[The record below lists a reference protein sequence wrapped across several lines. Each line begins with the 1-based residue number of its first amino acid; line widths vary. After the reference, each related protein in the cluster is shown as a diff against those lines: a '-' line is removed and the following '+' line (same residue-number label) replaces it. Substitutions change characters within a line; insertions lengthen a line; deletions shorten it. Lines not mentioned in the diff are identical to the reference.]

1 VLAQIYVSTT
11 YALLSIIFFGV
22 WAFFMIA
29 NFFLDWSKILNVSES
44 MKSEVTLLAI
54 IVFTYF
60 CLNFV
65 FSIITTVNI
74 ANQQPARSSL
84 ISLCGQLLSLAIVVL
99 LVKTTEGSL
108 IKLAM
113 AFCLSPLLV
122 LIAAN
127 IFLYKGAYRK
137 YSPQISKVDFSY
149 SKGLF
154 NLGLTFFV
162 IQFANILQFQTA
174 NIIIAQYFGVSEVT
188 SYNIVYKYF
197 GVLIMVFTIFLTP
210 FWSASTEAFLKN
222 DVQWIKNGIRKYNQL
237 NVLMVAIGLLMLV
250 SSGTVYRLWLGEG
263 KVNIDFSLSLCGF
276 LFFNTSVF
284 GGKYVSFLNGISALR
299 IQFWAC
305 MISPFLYILVTV
317 LLVRYFH
324 MGVYALFIAAIIAN
338 FNTFILAPIQYHQ
351 IIIKNKRGIWTR

>member
-1 VLAQIYVSTT
+1 
-11 YALLSIIFFGV
+11 
-22 WAFFMIA
+22 
-29 NFFLDWSKILNVSES
+29 
-44 MKSEVTLLAI
+44 
-54 IVFTYF
+54 
-60 CLNFV
+60 
-65 FSIITTVNI
+65 VNT

-84 ISLCGQLLSLAIVVL
+84 ISLFGQLLSLAIVVL

-108 IKLAM
+108 IKLAI

-127 IFLYKGAYRK
+127 VFLYNGDYKKYR
-137 YSPQISKVDFSY
+137 PQMSKVDFSY

-154 NLGLTFFV
+154 NLGLTFFI
-162 IQFANILQFQTA
+162 IQFANILQFQSA

-210 FWSASTEAFLKN
+210 FWSASTEAFLK
-222 DVQWIKNGIRKYNQL
+222 DDIRWIKNGIRKYNQL
-237 NVLMVAIGLLMLV
+237 NVIMVVIGLIMLV

-263 KVNIDFSLSLCGF
+263 KVHIDFSLSLCGF

-305 MISPFLYILVTV
+305 IISPFLYILVTM
-317 LLVRYFH
+317 LFIQYYH
-324 MGVYALFIAAIIAN
+324 MGVYAIFIAAIIAN
-338 FNTFILAPIQYHQ
+338 FNTFILAPIQYYQ
-351 IIIKNKRGIWTR
+351 IIIKNKRGIWIK